1 MLITRKFNFSLI
13 LTSFI
18 LDGTTLIA
26 EKVYSINFTAD
37 KTTFLSLSYN
47 GVTSY
52 LFVNGTHIIK
62 FKAKDSENVA
72 APLYLGNISEG
83 FSKDNMQ
90 KTGLIVS
97 VYDFVIN
104 YDNIAVSD
112 IPDIQKYLIK
122 KMGLYKIFRN
132 IKQIF

>member
-1 MLITRKFNFSLI
+1 MVHI
-13 LTSFI
+13 L
-18 LDGTTLIA
+18 L
-26 EKVYSINFTAD
+26 
-37 KTTFLSLSYN
+37 
-47 GVTSY
+47 
-52 LFVNGTHIIK
+52 K

-83 FSKDNMQ
+83 FSKNNMQ

>member
-1 MLITRKFNFSLI
+1 
-13 LTSFI
+13 
-18 LDGTTLIA
+18 
-26 EKVYSINFTAD
+26 
-37 KTTFLSLSYN
+37 
-47 GVTSY
+47 
-52 LFVNGTHIIK
+52 
-62 FKAKDSENVA
+62 
-72 APLYLGNISEG
+72 
-83 FSKDNMQ
+83 MQ